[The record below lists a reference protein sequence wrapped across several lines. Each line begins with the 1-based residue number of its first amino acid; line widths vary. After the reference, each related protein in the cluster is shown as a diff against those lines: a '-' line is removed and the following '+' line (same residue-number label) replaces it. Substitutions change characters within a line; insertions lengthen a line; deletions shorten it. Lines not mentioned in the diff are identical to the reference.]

1 VECSGRKPAGG
12 FGVEIS
18 RVLRECASVL
28 PNSERL
34 RSAPWLIIAS
44 ASAIAVIVAVLFG
57 FVSYSAGYN
66 ELRVPVFTFARNMWK
81 LEDWQHCMLVPIAAA
96 GIIYFQRK
104 RLATLPVRGSWIG
117 LVPVLAALWIFW
129 FGYQADIVYF
139 GYISAQILIA
149 GLIILFFGWGWM
161 KALAFSWMFLAF
173 MWPLLFLG
181 DNIAFP
187 LRVVMSKA
195 SVFTLNLLGV
205 DSTLSGTAI
214 LSAADPLTRRPM
226 GDLFSVDVADPCSGI
241 RSLFALMMV
250 SALYGQFAVQGF
262 WKKWII
268 FLSSMPLAVLGNLGR
283 ILMLTFGTIILGPGV
298 AIGTEDHPSFFHM
311 LSGYVVFAVAIMGMI
326 GLAKF
331 LNIDWSGLRDRF
343 NRPPAPPAARG
354 RAGSGTPQGKVQDVY

>member
-1 VECSGRKPAGG
+1 M
-12 FGVEIS
+12 
-18 RVLRECASVL
+18 L
-28 PNSERL
+28 PNPA
-34 RSAPWLIIAS
+34 RSRTVPWLVLSS
-44 ASAIAVIVAVLFG
+44 ATAIALIVAALFG
-57 FVSYSAGYN
+57 IVNYSAGYN
-66 ELRVPVFTFARNMWK
+66 EARVSVFHFAWNMTK
-81 LEDWQHCMLVPIAAA
+81 LEDWQHCLLVPFAAA
-96 GIIYFQRK
+96 GIVYFDRK
-104 RLATLPVRGSWIG
+104 KLALLPVQGSWLG
-117 LVPVLAALWIFW
+117 LGPVLAALWIFW

-139 GYISAQILIA
+139 GYISAQILMA

-161 KALAFSWMFLAF
+161 KALAFPWMFLVF

-205 DSTLSGTAI
+205 HSTLSGTAI

-250 SALYGQFAVQGF
+250 SALYGQFAVQGL

-268 FLSSMPLAVLGNLGR
+268 FLASMPLAVLGNLGR

-311 LSGYVVFAVAIMGMI
+311 LSGYVVFAVAILGMI
-326 GLAKF
+326 GLARF
-331 LNIDWSGLRDRF
+331 LNIDWSGWRDRL
-343 NRPPAPPAARG
+343 NRPPPAARG
-354 RAGSGTPQGKVQDVY
+354 RAGSVAPQGKVKDVY